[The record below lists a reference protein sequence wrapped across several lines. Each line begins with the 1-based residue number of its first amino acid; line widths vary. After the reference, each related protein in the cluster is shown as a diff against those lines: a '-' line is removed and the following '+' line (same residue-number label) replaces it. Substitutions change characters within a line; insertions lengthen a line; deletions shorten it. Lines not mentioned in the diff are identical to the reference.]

1 MNIPIVVAFTAN
13 YFIPAAT
20 TILSILNSG
29 QRNERFH
36 FVVLNNEDLPDRM
49 QQKLIRLGG
58 DNTIFTFLNLKGK
71 LKDTYIDERYTEAA
85 SYRLLLPELLPD
97 YDKVIYIDC
106 DIIVRNDI
114 AKLYRETELNNN
126 YLAGVFEA
134 PLDFQVE
141 RFKSIGCNPRE
152 YINSGFLIMNLALLR
167 QDGMT
172 GKLIE
177 ALKVDYL
184 EFPDQ
189 DVLNKVCQ
197 GRIMGLPP
205 YHNSI
210 RTYFIPQYRKFFL
223 EQYTESELAEVVN
236 HGTIHY
242 TGGKPWNQFTVEF
255 LTWWRQYEQLPSY
268 IKEEWEVN
276 HKIFTFFKIYNTTL
290 GEAIINKIL
299 TIYRKI
305 KHGKKH

>member
-13 YFIPAAT
+13 YFVPAAT

-29 QRNERFH
+29 QRNEKFH

-58 DNTIFTFLNLKGK
+58 NYATFSFLNLKGK

-114 AKLYRETELNNN
+114 GKLYRETELNNN

-167 QDGMT
+167 QDGIT
-172 GKLIE
+172 EKFIE

-210 RTYFIPQYRKFFL
+210 RTFFIHQYRKFFL
-223 EQYTESELAEVVN
+223 EQYRESDLTEVLN
-236 HGTIHY
+236 HGTVHY

-255 LTWWRQYEQLPSY
+255 LTWWKQYEQLPSY

-276 HKIFTFFKIYNTTL
+276 HKIFTFFKIYNTIL